1 MPLHLIAVA
10 LWAVL
15 HGVAVIRVLLN
26 GDITPS
32 GRIAWLMLII
42 IAPFVGVAAYFM
54 FGEPWMARR
63 FRRAADLIERQLANV
78 DLTEDETAGRKSVP
92 ERFRPAF
99 AACEHLSGCA
109 TASGNSARLSMDSN
123 AAIDDMVAD
132 FDAARDTIHISFYI
146 WLTDTNGLK
155 VVEALKRAAARGVIC
170 RVGVDALGSRALIA
184 SDYWRAMKDAGI
196 RLIISLKPSL
206 PLLVG
211 SANRPDLRNHRKIV
225 VVDNAITY
233 CGSQNCADPEF
244 RIKPKFAPWVDIFI
258 RYEGPVVRQN
268 QRVFASTW
276 LVEYG
281 EDLSELLDD
290 APEAADA
297 PGFPAIAF
305 GTGPLSPR
313 GAMSD
318 VFVAVLGSALH
329 EAVISTPYFVP
340 DPSLLASILSC
351 ARRGVKTTLI
361 LPARNDSRAI
371 ASISSAYFEQLLAA
385 GVELHLFQGG
395 LLHAKTL
402 VVDKSLA
409 LVGSANMDFRS
420 LYLNFE
426 NNILFYAPDMAAQVR
441 ARQDSYLARSIRV
454 SRAEVEARPSIRV
467 AYDNLLTTIGPV
479 F

>member
-1 MPLHLIAVA
+1 MPLHLIA
-10 LWAVL
+10 LSIWAIL
-15 HGVAVIRVLLN
+15 HLIAVIRILLN

-32 GRIAWLMLII
+32 GRIAWLMLIV

-63 FRRAADLIERQLANV
+63 FRRTAERIEKQLANTV
-78 DLTEDETAGRKSVP
+78 LTEDETAGRKAVP
-92 ERFRPAF
+92 HRFRPAF

-109 TASGNSARLSMDSN
+109 TTSGNTARLTADSN
-123 AAIDDMVAD
+123 AAIEDMVAD
-132 FDAARDTIHISFYI
+132 FDRAEQTIHISFYI
-146 WLTDTNGLK
+146 WLTDRNGLK

-170 RVGVDALGSRALIA
+170 RVGVDALGSRGLIA
-184 SDYWRAMKDAGI
+184 SQHWRAMKEAGI
-196 RLIISLKPSL
+196 RLCISLKPSL
-206 PLLVG
+206 PLWFG
-211 SANRPDLRNHRKIV
+211 AANRPDLRNHRKIV
-225 VVDNAITY
+225 VIDNAITY
-233 CGSQNCADPEF
+233 GGSQNCADPEF
-244 RIKPKFAPWVDIFI
+244 RIKPKFAPWVDILL

-268 QRVFASTW
+268 QRVFASSW

-281 EDLSELLDD
+281 EDLSVLLEEPRE
-290 APEAADA
+290 APDPA
-297 PGFPAIAF
+297 GFPAIAF

-318 VFVAVLGSALH
+318 VFVAVLGSAIH

-340 DPSLLASILSC
+340 DPSLLAAILAC

-371 ASISSAYFEQLLAA
+371 ASISSAYFAPLLAA
-385 GVELHLFQGG
+385 GVQLHAYEGG

-402 VVDKSLA
+402 VVDRSLA

-426 NNILFYAPDMAAQVR
+426 NNILFYTPELAMAVR
-441 ARQDSYLARSIRV
+441 ERQDDYLRH
-454 SRAEVEARPSIRV
+454 ARPISQADVDDRPALRI
-467 AYDNLLTTIGPV
+467 AYDNLVTIIGPL

>member
-1 MPLHLIAVA
+1 MPLHVIAVTA
-10 LWAVL
+10 WAIL
-15 HGVAVIRVLLN
+15 LLVAFVRVLLN

-32 GRIAWLMLII
+32 GRIAWLLLII
-42 IAPFVGVAAYFM
+42 VAPFVGVGAYLM

-63 FRRAADLIERQLANV
+63 FRRAADRTEKQLASAALAEGEPT
-78 DLTEDETAGRKSVP
+78 DRDAVP

-99 AACEHLSGCA
+99 AACGHLSGCP
-109 TASGNSARLSMDSN
+109 TAGGNTGRLTADSN

-132 FDAARDTIHISFYI
+132 FDRATDTIHISFYI
-146 WLTDTNGLK
+146 WLADNNGLK
-155 VVEALKRAAARGVIC
+155 VVDALRRAAARGVIC
-170 RVGVDALGSRALIA
+170 RVGVDALGSRGLIG
-184 SDYWRAMKDAGI
+184 SDHWRAMAASGI
-196 RLIISLKPSL
+196 RLCIFLKPKL
-206 PLLVG
+206 PFLIGL
-211 SANRPDLRNHRKIV
+211 SSRPDLRNHRKIV
-225 VVDNAITY
+225 VIDNAITY

-244 RIKPKFAPWVDIFI
+244 RIKPRFAPWVDILI
-258 RYEGPVVRQN
+258 RYEGPVVQQN
-268 QRVFASTW
+268 QQVFASTW

-281 EDLSELLDD
+281 EDLSVLLEGASD
-290 APEAADA
+290 APNM

-318 VFVAVLGSALH
+318 VFTAVLGSAID

-340 DPSLLASILSC
+340 DPSLLAAIVSC

-371 ASISSAYFEQLLAA
+371 ASISSAYFAQLLDA
-385 GVELHLFQGG
+385 GVRLYAFHGG

-402 VVDKSLA
+402 VVDRSLA

-426 NNILFYAPDMAAQVR
+426 NNILFYSPELAVAVR
-441 ARQDSYLARSIRV
+441 ERQDAYLAKATPI
-454 SRAEVEARPSIRV
+454 SRAAVEARPAIRV
-467 AYDNLLTTIGPV
+467 AYDNLVTIIGPV